1 MLSYLLKV
9 TKFLVKICNPPEKSH
24 PPFPATPSKSRV
36 PVEPALFENLV
47 GGPPLDQTFSTFKIE
62 WFLLVAYVDIE
73 RSIVCSLVFSL
84 QGRKKIPDNSF
95 NDF

>member
-1 MLSYLLKV
+1 MISLSPEFLLYPQILTESTLQHK
-9 TKFLVKICNPPEKSH
+9 
-24 PPFPATPSKSRV
+24 
-36 PVEPALFENLV
+36 LFESSN
-47 GGPPLDQTFSTFKIE
+47 DQTFSTFTIE